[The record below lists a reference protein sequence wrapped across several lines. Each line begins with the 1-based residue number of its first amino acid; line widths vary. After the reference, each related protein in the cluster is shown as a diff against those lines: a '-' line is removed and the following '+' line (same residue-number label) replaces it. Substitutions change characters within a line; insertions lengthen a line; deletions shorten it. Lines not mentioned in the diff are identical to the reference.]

1 MKNLI
6 LAILLSFTTLL
17 QAQSF
22 SKNNILGVWE
32 VSSKKIQGFT
42 SFGKDFSSKNR
53 GEVYTLIFN
62 KQGLV
67 KNATTGSIYNYT
79 IINGNLKIYQTKTY
93 KYNYKIKDKKH
104 YDLWAIS
111 GSYEGC
117 NLAKIKVKKLTG
129 YYRKDGYKWCKV
141 QDYPHPTFN
150 NIEDFNFNN

>member
-6 LAILLSFTTLL
+6 LVILLSFTTLL

-32 VSSKKIQGFT
+32 VSSKKLNGFT
-42 SFGKDFSSKNR
+42 TFGKDFSKNR

-62 KQGLV
+62 KKGLV
-67 KNATTGSIYNYT
+67 KNVTTGSIYNYT

-93 KYNYKIKDKKH
+93 KYNHKIKDKKH
-104 YDLWAIS
+104 YDLWAMS

-117 NLAKIKVKKLTG
+117 NFAKIKVKKLTG
-129 YYRKDGYKWCKV
+129 YFRKEDYRFCKIE
-141 QDYPHPTFN
+141 DYPHPTFDSSK
-150 NIEDFNFNN
+150 EYNF

>member
-6 LAILLSFTTLL
+6 LVILLSFTTLL

-32 VSSKKIQGFT
+32 VSSKKLNGFT
-42 SFGKDFSSKNR
+42 TFGKEFSKNR
-53 GEVYTLIFN
+53 GEAYTLIFN
-62 KQGLV
+62 KKGLV

-79 IINGNLKIYQTKTY
+79 IINGNLKIYQTQTY
-93 KYNYKIKDKKH
+93 KYNHEIKDKKH

>member
-6 LAILLSFTTLL
+6 LVILLSFTTLL

-32 VSSKKIQGFT
+32 VSSKKLNGFT
-42 SFGKDFSSKNR
+42 TFGKEFSKNR

-93 KYNYKIKDKKH
+93 KHNYKIKDKRH